1 MHVARS
7 IAAFC
12 VLALATRL
20 TFADGLPEDLAG
32 ILRGLGSDQPA
43 TREAAQRELA
53 QVPAARLG
61 DLRVAL
67 AETQNEAVAGRV
79 YVRIRELE
87 LYAEL
92 HPPGLTVDLKDA
104 DWPQVIKALN
114 AQLGGNYL
122 SASGVGGHVTLAARD
137 QPLWEILRQINE
149 QAPFA
154 VEAPTESYA
163 SRKTNWFALHPLG
176 VGAKGSPIAVTD
188 GVGMRTKVHGNPA
201 VGSWMVE
208 CVLYEDPRIMVISH
222 GVSLQVESAVDEAG
236 RKLVPLDTQSTSDL
250 IRSAAVPPFSS
261 TAAFE
266 KAPDVKVIKQLRGKV
281 TVDILVPAHTMS
293 VDLARQLASP
303 FATLLGVATLESG
316 ENDSYALKLHQD
328 RPVATRRPQGVGGN
342 WFLTLRGNDAKKQ
355 VMQEIV
361 AVGDDALVRFR
372 GHDGT
377 RRATSV
383 DLVFPNATISRT
395 RPIELKDLPVV
406 TGRDGIP

>member
-1 MHVARS
+1 
-7 IAAFC
+7 
-12 VLALATRL
+12 
-20 TFADGLPEDLAG
+20 
-32 ILRGLGSDQPA
+32 
-43 TREAAQRELA
+43 
-53 QVPAARLG
+53 
-61 DLRVAL
+61 
-67 AETQNEAVAGRV
+67 
-79 YVRIRELE
+79 
-87 LYAEL
+87 
-92 HPPGLTVDLKDA
+92 
-104 DWPQVIKALN
+104 
-114 AQLGGNYL
+114 
-122 SASGVGGHVTLAARD
+122 
-137 QPLWEILRQINE
+137 
-149 QAPFA
+149 
-154 VEAPTESYA
+154 
-163 SRKTNWFALHPLG
+163 
-176 VGAKGSPIAVTD
+176 
-188 GVGMRTKVHGNPA
+188 
-201 VGSWMVE
+201 
-208 CVLYEDPRIMVISH
+208 VLYEDPRIMVISH

-328 RPVATRRPQGVGGN
+328 RAVATRRPQGVGGN
-342 WFLTLRGNDAKKQ
+342 WFLTLRVNDAQKQ